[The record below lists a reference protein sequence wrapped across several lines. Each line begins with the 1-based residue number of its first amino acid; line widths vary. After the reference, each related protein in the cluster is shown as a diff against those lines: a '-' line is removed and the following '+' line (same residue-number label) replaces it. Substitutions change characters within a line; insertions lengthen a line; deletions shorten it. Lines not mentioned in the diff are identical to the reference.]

1 MYQIGGGD
9 MFHSHVRPVRD
20 LRNNYPELADI
31 VKQKDHVII
40 TNNGKS
46 EAVLI
51 GFEEFRKY
59 EEFLHYR
66 YIDEKLAEAEKEAV
80 DPNTKRYS
88 HQEVFA
94 ELKEKYGLQY

>member
-1 MYQIGGGD
+1 
-9 MFHSHVRPVRD
+9 MFHAHVRPVRE

-59 EEFLHYR
+59 EEFLHHR
-66 YIDEKLAEAEKEAV
+66 YIDERLAESAKEAK
-80 DPNTKRYS
+80 NTNIKWIS
-88 HQEVFA
+88 HEDFWG
-94 ELKEKYGLQY
+94 EMREKHDL

>member
-1 MYQIGGGD
+1 
-9 MFHSHVRPVRD
+9 MFHAHVRPVRE

-51 GFEEFRKY
+51 SFDEFRKY
-59 EEFLHYR
+59 EEFLHHR
-66 YIDEKLAEAEKEAV
+66 YIDEKLAEAEKEAA
-80 DPNTKRYS
+80 DPNTKWIS
-88 HQEVFA
+88 HEDFWK
-94 ELKEKYGLQY
+94 EMREKYEL